1 MQTAAPF
8 AWASVAVDRVPS
20 DLSRRLASGHHAD
33 TVRSFVFAR
42 RTFLAGERVDMNELA
57 AQLGVTESAV
67 RNALTVLEVLGM
79 VEVRSGSGT
88 YVVDA
93 GASHGT
99 CPVCGAVSAQDGRR
113 HAG

>member
-1 MQTAAPF
+1 MGASGERLLVEPHRGRV
-8 AWASVAVDRVPS
+8 SVAALAALELAEAIRAAGAAAGAGG
-20 DLSRRLASGHHAD
+20 RLASRA
-33 TVRSFVFAR
+33 
-42 RTFLAGERVDMNELA
+42 ELA

-88 YVVDA
+88 YVVDV